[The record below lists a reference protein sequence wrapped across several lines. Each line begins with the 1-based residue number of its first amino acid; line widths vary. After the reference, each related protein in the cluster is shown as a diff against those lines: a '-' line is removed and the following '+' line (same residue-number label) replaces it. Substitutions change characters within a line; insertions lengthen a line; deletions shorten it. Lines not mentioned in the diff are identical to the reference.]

1 MKDNFN
7 NLATEKINSRIKKKS
22 DTNEHLIGDFI
33 DEYQDVGLILKKNKK
48 KISEAVN
55 LFIKTFTNNGST
67 PKNGKVALPGLV
79 GVHPGNGVNILPPV
93 SVCHHVS
100 TIWHLPLPTTL

>member
-48 KISEAVN
+48 KISEGKP
-55 LFIKTFTNNGST
+55 FY
-67 PKNGKVALPGLV
+67 KN
-79 GVHPGNGVNILPPV
+79 IY
-93 SVCHHVS
+93 
-100 TIWHLPLPTTL
+100 